1 MQIENL
7 TDLINKTNIRAYVN
21 TTDIVK
27 GKAYD
32 KEKITFKDSKE
43 TKGTYSTLK
52 VFNFE
57 VDSETKP
64 TYYDV
69 SIVIENNKEIVKTI
83 CDCKEY
89 RNFQSCK
96 HIGAVFVNYYETLFK
111 GSIINVH
118 KITEDILNKFMP
130 DEDTLIKKELQVE
143 LIINV
148 TEKESYYYYYGRTYT
163 DFNIKIMIGEDKL
176 YTLGNHA
183 TAFKVAY
190 ENQEGEVYFG
200 KNFTYIPEKYYL
212 SNNSKTIIESYLDVC
227 EGSYNRNI
235 FAKDFKTFL
244 NKIKNTNFII
254 NNYKIDGIK
263 EGFPISSNLIK
274 NNESYEL
281 DFDLENIEVL
291 IKNDYEYILY
301 KGNLYHLRKL
311 EQELIDDLMENKLDK
326 LIISKEKVDAFT
338 KGLLKIV
345 RKNLKIDASVT
356 DITLPK
362 EISTKLYFDLRS
374 SYILVDA
381 LFKYDEKEVNYF
393 DKSNTIL
400 RDIDYETKV
409 INDILKYGFEIDNNK
424 IILKDIEK
432 EVEFLEN
439 GLENL
444 ATKYEIFTTEKFKGI
459 NIKKKTSVT
468 SMFGIGQDN
477 ILSYTFSLGDI
488 NSNELV
494 NIFEEIKNK
503 KKYYRLKNGDILNLE
518 DESLKELSDL
528 KDDLELSDAEIIAGH
543 GAILKYRAIYLDSLK
558 NTKYNIIK
566 TDNLFDNFI
575 DKFYK
580 FKDINLTLPKDELK
594 ILRDYQ
600 VTGVKWLYTLA
611 KTGFGGILADE
622 MGLGKT
628 IQVIYYIKQML
639 KDNENNKF
647 LIVVPTSLA
656 YNWDHEFDS
665 FGSNIKRKICV
676 GNKDKRTKILSD
688 LNDTNVII
696 TTYGLLREDEE
707 LYNNL
712 NFNTMVI
719 DEAQNIKN
727 NMAGITKV
735 VKKVNAETKFA
746 LTGTPLEN
754 SILELW
760 SIFDFIMPGYLA
772 SLTKFQSKYK
782 IKDFDEDSEILIKGL
797 SKQINPFILRRKK
810 QDVVKELPD
819 KLINDIYI
827 ELKDEQKKLYVAELE
842 RVKEEMEKII
852 ETEGMNKARFL
863 ILQLLTKLRQICI
876 DPSIVYDNYK
886 DGSNKLEQLESIVN
900 EYIKNNHK
908 ILIFSSFKTALNI
921 VKEKLNK
928 AKIKT
933 YMIDGSVPAKDRIEM
948 VDNFNNND
956 DVKVFLI
963 MLKSGGTGLNL
974 ATADVVIH
982 LDLWWNPQAENQATD
997 RAHRIGQKNTVEV
1010 IHLITKGTI
1019 EEKILELQNK
1029 KRILSDKLIDGE
1041 IRDKNILSEL
1051 TKEDIKN
1058 LLSYEIKIKKRMLI

>member
-27 GKAYD
+27 GKSYD

-69 SIVIENNKEIVKTI
+69 SIVIEDNKEIVKTI

-148 TEKESYYYYYGRTYT
+148 TEKECYYYYYGRTYT

-212 SNNSKTIIESYLDVC
+212 SSNSKTIIESYLDVC

-254 NNYKIDGIK
+254 NNYKIEGIK

-424 IILKDIEK
+424 IILKNIEK

-594 ILRDYQ
+594 TLRDYQ

-676 GNKDKRTKILSD
+676 GNKDKRTKILRN

-956 DVKVFLI
+956 GVKVFLI

-1058 LLSYEIKIKKRMLI
+1058 LLSYENKD

>member
-676 GNKDKRTKILSD
+676 GNKDKRTKMLRN

-735 VKKVNAETKFA
+735 VKKVNMETKFA

-1058 LLSYEIKIKKRMLI
+1058 LLSYENKD

>member
-27 GKAYD
+27 GKVYD

-69 SIVIENNKEIVKTI
+69 SIVIEDNKEIVKTI
-83 CDCKEY
+83 CDCKQY

-118 KITEDILNKFMP
+118 KITEDILNKFIP
-130 DEDTLIKKELQVE
+130 NEDTLIKKELQVE
-143 LIINV
+143 LVINV
-148 TEKESYYYYYGRTYT
+148 TEKESYYYYYGNTFT

-212 SNNSKTIIESYLDVC
+212 SSNSKTIIESYLDVC

-254 NNYKIDGIK
+254 NNYKIEGIK

-274 NNESYEL
+274 NNDSYEL

-311 EQELIDDLMENKLDK
+311 EQELIDELMENKLDK
-326 LIISKEKVDAFT
+326 LIIPKEKVDTFT

-345 RKNLKIDASVT
+345 RKNLKIDASVN

-459 NIKKKTSVT
+459 NIKKKTSVS

-518 DESLKELSDL
+518 DESLKELSNL

-580 FKDINLTLPKDELK
+580 FKDINLTLSKDELK

-735 VKKVNAETKFA
+735 VKKIQAETKFA

-876 DPSIVYDNYK
+876 DPSIVYDNYN

-956 DVKVFLI
+956 GVKVFLI

-1058 LLSYEIKIKKRMLI
+1058 LLSYENKD

>member
-27 GKAYD
+27 GKSYD

-69 SIVIENNKEIVKTI
+69 SIVIEDNKEIVKTI

-254 NNYKIDGIK
+254 NNYKIEGIK

-281 DFDLENIEVL
+281 DFDLENIEAL

-600 VTGVKWLYTLA
+600 LTGVKWLYTLA

-676 GNKDKRTKILSD
+676 GNKDKRTKMLSD

-735 VKKVNAETKFA
+735 VKKINAETKFA

-1058 LLSYEIKIKKRMLI
+1058 LLSYENKD

>member
-676 GNKDKRTKILSD
+676 GNKDKRTKMLRN

-735 VKKVNAETKFA
+735 VKKINAETKFA

-797 SKQINPFILRRKK
+797 SKQINPFILRKKK

-1058 LLSYEIKIKKRMLI
+1058 LLSYENKD

>member
-27 GKAYD
+27 GKSYD

-69 SIVIENNKEIVKTI
+69 SIVIEDNKEIVKTI

-130 DEDTLIKKELQVE
+130 DENTLIKKELQVE

-212 SNNSKTIIESYLDVC
+212 SSNSKTIIESYLDVC

-254 NNYKIDGIK
+254 NNYKIEGIK

-676 GNKDKRTKILSD
+676 GNKDKRTKILRN

-1058 LLSYEIKIKKRMLI
+1058 LLSYENKD

>member
-676 GNKDKRTKILSD
+676 GNKDKRTKILRN

-735 VKKVNAETKFA
+735 VKKINAENKFA

-842 RVKEEMEKII
+842 RVKEEMENII

-956 DVKVFLI
+956 GVKVFLI

-1058 LLSYEIKIKKRMLI
+1058 LLSYENKD

>member
-27 GKAYD
+27 GKTYD

-69 SIVIENNKEIVKTI
+69 SIVIEDNKEIVKTI

-130 DEDTLIKKELQVE
+130 DEDILIKKELQVE

-212 SNNSKTIIESYLDVC
+212 SSNSKTIIESYLDVC

-254 NNYKIDGIK
+254 NNYKIEGIK

-381 LFKYDEKEVNYF
+381 LFNYDEKEVNYF

-647 LIVVPTSLA
+647 LIVVPTSLS

-1058 LLSYEIKIKKRMLI
+1058 LLSYENKD

>member
-27 GKAYD
+27 GKVYD

-69 SIVIENNKEIVKTI
+69 SIVIEDNKEIVKTI
-83 CDCKEY
+83 CDCKQY

-118 KITEDILNKFMP
+118 KITEDILNKFIP
-130 DEDTLIKKELQVE
+130 NEDTLIKKELQVE
-143 LIINV
+143 LVINV
-148 TEKESYYYYYGRTYT
+148 TEKESYYYYYGNTFT

-212 SNNSKTIIESYLDVC
+212 SSNSKTIIESYLDVC

-254 NNYKIDGIK
+254 NNYKIEGIK

-274 NNESYEL
+274 NNDSYEL

-311 EQELIDDLMENKLDK
+311 EQELIDELMENKLDK
-326 LIISKEKVDAFT
+326 LIISKEKVDTFT

-345 RKNLKIDASVT
+345 RKNLKIDASVN

-459 NIKKKTSVT
+459 NIKKKTSVS

-518 DESLKELSDL
+518 DESLKELSNL

-580 FKDINLTLPKDELK
+580 FKDINLTLSKDELK
-594 ILRDYQ
+594 VLRDYQ

-735 VKKVNAETKFA
+735 VKKINAETKFA

-876 DPSIVYDNYK
+876 DPSIVYDNYN

-1058 LLSYEIKIKKRMLI
+1058 LLSYENRD

>member
-69 SIVIENNKEIVKTI
+69 SIVIEDNKEIVKTI

-130 DEDTLIKKELQVE
+130 DENTLIKKELQVE

-212 SNNSKTIIESYLDVC
+212 SSNSKTIIESYLDVC

-311 EQELIDDLMENKLDK
+311 EQELINDLIENKLDK

-345 RKNLKIDASVT
+345 RKNLKIDASVN

-600 VTGVKWLYTLA
+600 LTGVKWLYTLA

-676 GNKDKRTKILSD
+676 GNKDKRTKMLSD

-735 VKKVNAETKFA
+735 VKKINAETKFA

-933 YMIDGSVPAKDRIEM
+933 YMIDGNVQAKDRIEM

-1058 LLSYEIKIKKRMLI
+1058 LLSYENKD

>member
-676 GNKDKRTKILSD
+676 GNKDKRTKMLRN

-735 VKKVNAETKFA
+735 VKKINAETKFA

-842 RVKEEMEKII
+842 RVKEEMENII

-956 DVKVFLI
+956 SVKVFLI

-1058 LLSYEIKIKKRMLI
+1058 LLSYENKD

>member
-27 GKAYD
+27 GKTYD

-69 SIVIENNKEIVKTI
+69 SIVIEDNKEIVKTI

-212 SNNSKTIIESYLDVC
+212 SSNSKTIIESYLDVC

-254 NNYKIDGIK
+254 NNYKIEGIK

-676 GNKDKRTKILSD
+676 GNKDKRTKILRN

-735 VKKVNAETKFA
+735 VKKINAETKFA

-956 DVKVFLI
+956 GVKVFLI

-1058 LLSYEIKIKKRMLI
+1058 LLSYENKD

>member
-27 GKAYD
+27 GKSYD

-69 SIVIENNKEIVKTI
+69 SIVIEDNKEIVKTI

-130 DEDTLIKKELQVE
+130 DENTLIKKELQVE

-580 FKDINLTLPKDELK
+580 FKDINLTLTKDELK

-647 LIVVPTSLA
+647 LIVVPTSLS

-1058 LLSYEIKIKKRMLI
+1058 LLSYENRD

>member
-69 SIVIENNKEIVKTI
+69 SIVIEDNKEIVKTI

-148 TEKESYYYYYGRTYT
+148 TEKESYYYYYGRAYT

-212 SNNSKTIIESYLDVC
+212 SSNSKTIIESYLDVC

-254 NNYKIDGIK
+254 NNYKIEGIK

-281 DFDLENIEVL
+281 DFDLENIEAL

-409 INDILKYGFEIDNNK
+409 INDILKYGFEINNNK

-735 VKKVNAETKFA
+735 VKKINAETKFA

-933 YMIDGSVPAKDRIEM
+933 YMIDGNVPAKDRIEM

-1058 LLSYEIKIKKRMLI
+1058 LLSYENKD

>member
-27 GKAYD
+27 GKSYD

-212 SNNSKTIIESYLDVC
+212 SSNSKTIIESYLDVC

-254 NNYKIDGIK
+254 NNYKIEGIK

-424 IILKDIEK
+424 IILKNIEK

-594 ILRDYQ
+594 TLRDYQ

-647 LIVVPTSLA
+647 LIVVPTSLS

-696 TTYGLLREDEE
+696 TTYGLLREDED

-1058 LLSYEIKIKKRMLI
+1058 LLSYENRD

>member
-69 SIVIENNKEIVKTI
+69 SIVIEDNKEIVKTI

-212 SNNSKTIIESYLDVC
+212 SSNSKTIIESYLDVC

-254 NNYKIDGIK
+254 NNYKIEGIK

-281 DFDLENIEVL
+281 DFDLENIEAL

-432 EVEFLEN
+432 EVEFIEN

-647 LIVVPTSLA
+647 LIVVPTSLS

-852 ETEGMNKARFL
+852 ETEGMNKAKFL

-876 DPSIVYDNYK
+876 DPNIVYDNYK

-1058 LLSYEIKIKKRMLI
+1058 LLSYENKD

>member
-27 GKAYD
+27 GKSYD

-69 SIVIENNKEIVKTI
+69 SIVIEDNKEIVKTI

-130 DEDTLIKKELQVE
+130 DENTLIKKELQVE

-518 DESLKELSDL
+518 DESLKELSD
-528 KDDLELSDAEIIAGH
+528 AEIIAGH

-676 GNKDKRTKILSD
+676 GNKDKRTKMLRN

-735 VKKVNAETKFA
+735 VKKINAENKFA

-863 ILQLLTKLRQICI
+863 ILQLLTQLRQICI

-1058 LLSYEIKIKKRMLI
+1058 LLSYENKD

>member
-212 SNNSKTIIESYLDVC
+212 SSNSKTIIESYLDVC

-254 NNYKIDGIK
+254 NNYKIEGIK

-381 LFKYDEKEVNYF
+381 LFNYDEKEVNYF

-600 VTGVKWLYTLA
+600 LTGVKWLYTLA

-676 GNKDKRTKILSD
+676 GNKDKRAKILRN

-1058 LLSYEIKIKKRMLI
+1058 LLSYENKD

>member
-27 GKAYD
+27 GKSYD

-212 SNNSKTIIESYLDVC
+212 SSNSKTIIESYLDVC

-254 NNYKIDGIK
+254 NNYKIEGIK

-580 FKDINLTLPKDELK
+580 FKDINLTLTKDELK

-676 GNKDKRTKILSD
+676 GNKDKRTKILRN

-1058 LLSYEIKIKKRMLI
+1058 LLSYENRD

>member
-69 SIVIENNKEIVKTI
+69 SIVIEDNKEIVKTI

-130 DEDTLIKKELQVE
+130 DENTLIKKELQVE

-676 GNKDKRTKILSD
+676 GNKDKRTKMLRN

-735 VKKVNAETKFA
+735 VKKINAENKFA

-863 ILQLLTKLRQICI
+863 ILQLLTQLRQICI

-1058 LLSYEIKIKKRMLI
+1058 LLSYENKD

>member
-27 GKAYD
+27 GKSYD

-96 HIGAVFVNYYETLFK
+96 HMGAVFVNYYETLFK

-212 SNNSKTIIESYLDVC
+212 SSNSKTIIESYLDVC

-254 NNYKIDGIK
+254 NNYKIEGIK

-281 DFDLENIEVL
+281 DFDLENIEAL

-409 INDILKYGFEIDNNK
+409 INDILKYGFEINNNK

-735 VKKVNAETKFA
+735 VKKINAETKFA

-933 YMIDGSVPAKDRIEM
+933 YMIDGNVPAKDRIEM

-1058 LLSYEIKIKKRMLI
+1058 LLSYENKD

>member
-27 GKAYD
+27 GKSYD

-130 DEDTLIKKELQVE
+130 DENTLIKKELQVE

-212 SNNSKTIIESYLDVC
+212 SSNSKTIIESYLDVC

-254 NNYKIDGIK
+254 NNYKIEGIK

-676 GNKDKRTKILSD
+676 GNKDKRTKILRN

-956 DVKVFLI
+956 GVKVFLI

-1058 LLSYEIKIKKRMLI
+1058 LLSYENRD

>member
-69 SIVIENNKEIVKTI
+69 SIVIEDNKEIVKTI

-130 DEDTLIKKELQVE
+130 DENTLIKKELQVE

-676 GNKDKRTKILSD
+676 GNKDKRTKMLRN

-735 VKKVNAETKFA
+735 VKKINAENKFA

-782 IKDFDEDSEILIKGL
+782 IKDFDEDSKILIKGL

-863 ILQLLTKLRQICI
+863 ILQLLTQLRQICI

-1058 LLSYEIKIKKRMLI
+1058 LLSYENKD

>member
-594 ILRDYQ
+594 TLRDYQ

-735 VKKVNAETKFA
+735 VKKINAETKFA

-956 DVKVFLI
+956 GVKVFLI

-1058 LLSYEIKIKKRMLI
+1058 LLSYENKD

>member
-69 SIVIENNKEIVKTI
+69 SIVIEDNKEIVKTI

-212 SNNSKTIIESYLDVC
+212 SSNSKTIIESYLDVC

-254 NNYKIDGIK
+254 NNYKIEGIK

-409 INDILKYGFEIDNNK
+409 INDILKYGFEINNNK

-600 VTGVKWLYTLA
+600 VTGVKWLYTLS

-676 GNKDKRTKILSD
+676 GNKDKRTKILRN

-735 VKKVNAETKFA
+735 VKKINAETKFA

-1058 LLSYEIKIKKRMLI
+1058 LLSYENKD

>member
-130 DEDTLIKKELQVE
+130 DENTLIKKELQVE

-212 SNNSKTIIESYLDVC
+212 SSNSKTIIESYLDVC

-254 NNYKIDGIK
+254 NNYKIEGIK

-311 EQELIDDLMENKLDK
+311 EQELINDLIENKLDK

-594 ILRDYQ
+594 TLRDYQ

-676 GNKDKRTKILSD
+676 GNKDKRTKILRN

-956 DVKVFLI
+956 GVKVFLI

-1058 LLSYEIKIKKRMLI
+1058 LLSYENKD

>member
-27 GKAYD
+27 GKSYD

-212 SNNSKTIIESYLDVC
+212 SSNSKTIIESYLDVC

-254 NNYKIDGIK
+254 NNYKIEGIK

-311 EQELIDDLMENKLDK
+311 EQELIDGLMENKLDK

-580 FKDINLTLPKDELK
+580 FKDINLTLTKDELK

-647 LIVVPTSLA
+647 LIVVPTSLS

-1058 LLSYEIKIKKRMLI
+1058 LLSYENRD

>member
-254 NNYKIDGIK
+254 NNYKIEGIK

-291 IKNDYEYILY
+291 IKNDYEYIIY

-543 GAILKYRAIYLDSLK
+543 GAILKYRAIYLNSLK

-676 GNKDKRTKILSD
+676 GNKDKRTKILRN

-1058 LLSYEIKIKKRMLI
+1058 LLSYENKD

>member
-69 SIVIENNKEIVKTI
+69 SIVIEDNKEIVKTI

-130 DEDTLIKKELQVE
+130 DENTLIKKELQVE

-212 SNNSKTIIESYLDVC
+212 SSNSKTIIESYLDVC

-254 NNYKIDGIK
+254 NNYKIEGIK

-381 LFKYDEKEVNYF
+381 LFNYDEKEVNYF

-600 VTGVKWLYTLA
+600 LTGVKWLYTLA

-676 GNKDKRTKILSD
+676 GNKDKRAKILRN

-933 YMIDGSVPAKDRIEM
+933 YMIDGSVQAKDRIEM

-1058 LLSYEIKIKKRMLI
+1058 LLSYENKD

>member
-676 GNKDKRTKILSD
+676 GNKDKRTKMLRN

-735 VKKVNAETKFA
+735 VKKINAETKFA

-933 YMIDGSVPAKDRIEM
+933 YMIDGSVQAKDRIEM

-1058 LLSYEIKIKKRMLI
+1058 LLSYENKD

>member
-212 SNNSKTIIESYLDVC
+212 SSNSKTIIESYLDVC

-254 NNYKIDGIK
+254 NNYKIEGIK

-676 GNKDKRTKILSD
+676 GNKDKRTKILRN

-735 VKKVNAETKFA
+735 VKKINAETKFA

-1058 LLSYEIKIKKRMLI
+1058 LLSYENKD